1 MRDQPSAGASGPP
14 AYGGRGVG
22 EGLGELQG
30 VADAAEGDGWV
41 TAVIWRAGENR
52 SDLAIFEAQDIAKGP
67 IAITEMPRR
76 VPFGFHGN
84 WAALD

>member
-1 MRDQPSAGASGPP
+1 MFVKRS
-14 AYGGRGVG
+14 V
-22 EGLGELQG
+22 
-30 VADAAEGDGWV
+30 DAAEGDGWL

-67 IAITEMPRR
+67 IGVAQMPRR

-84 WAALD
+84 WADI